1 MRVHDLIIL
10 YDLKYTTE
18 THATLWPELH
28 GVSKY
33 DILLSNESYN
43 KERTIYYMYCAKWS
57 FKKIK
62 AVTWCKARRF
72 TDEMSD
78 NKVYIPFIV
87 FFFNSI
93 NDYPVK
99 KNPNPDTTV
108 INAKWSFFS
117 WACATYKCRTI
128 KAWGQI
134 CQTSI
139 PQPNRICKPMY

>member
-1 MRVHDLIIL
+1 MIWNIPRKPMQPSDLNYTEYLNMTFSCQTNRTTRKEQYIICIVQNEAL
-10 YDLKYTTE
+10 KKSKLLPDARLGDLLMKCQITKYIY
-18 THATLWPELH
+18 H
-28 GVSKY
+28 
-33 DILLSNESYN
+33 LL
-43 KERTIYYMYCAKWS
+43 
-57 FKKIK
+57 F
-62 AVTWCKARRF
+62 
-72 TDEMSD
+72 
-78 NKVYIPFIV
+78 